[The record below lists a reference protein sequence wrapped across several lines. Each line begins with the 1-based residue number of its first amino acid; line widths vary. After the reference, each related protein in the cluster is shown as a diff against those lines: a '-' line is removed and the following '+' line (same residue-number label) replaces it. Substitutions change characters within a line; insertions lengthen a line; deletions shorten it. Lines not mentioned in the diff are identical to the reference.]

1 MTDLITPNTES
12 KTTVTASM
20 PWMLSLITTVALLI
34 VIVLFMYHELPDKSH
49 DIVLI
54 LVTALTTGWLTAI
67 NYYFGTSAGSEAKN
81 KTIEKL
87 SE

>member
-1 MTDLITPNTES
+1 MPWVLSILIT
-12 KTTVTASM
+12 
-20 PWMLSLITTVALLI
+20 LSLAVI
-34 VIVLFMYHELPDKSH
+34 VVLFMYHELPDKNH

-54 LVTALTTGWLTAI
+54 LVTALTTGWISAM

-87 SE
+87 AE